1 MLLNAAK
8 CQGYSF
14 YRQEKTNRGGWGGGM
29 GVCVWGWVEIK
40 NTSSPPPLRLG
51 IALHLL
57 RRKFYIYQLPEG
69 LRKSMV
75 LGCERIQKPG
85 ITFSGLS
92 GISIEL
98 RMPKVHFLPSCG
110 NLIQYKI
117 HNTQWYTK
125 VNTQRPVIVTFW
137 VYKVKTLHI

>member
-1 MLLNAAK
+1 MLQNVRVTAFTVSELLREN
-8 CQGYSF
+8 QQRRVG
-14 YRQEKTNRGGWGGGM
+14 GGGM

-40 NTSSPPPLRLG
+40 NTSSPPSLRLG

-85 ITFSGLS
+85 ITFSGL
-92 GISIEL
+92 
-98 RMPKVHFLPSCG
+98 
-110 NLIQYKI
+110 
-117 HNTQWYTK
+117 
-125 VNTQRPVIVTFW
+125 
-137 VYKVKTLHI
+137 